1 MNTTSSKRGFAT
13 SWHTDINRKLKVGD
27 KFLLGTIVGK
37 MEFTVVSIK
46 DDVAVVES
54 GMVQAKLKKVGPA
67 KWRYNHITWS
77 KDTWVKVQV
86 VDDVPKPPKTHKG
99 FSKTYK

>member
-1 MNTTSSKRGFAT
+1 MNTTNSKRGFAT

-37 MEFTVVSIK
+37 MEFEVVSIK
-46 DDVAVVES
+46 GDTAVVEC
-54 GMVQAKLKKVGPA
+54 GLVQAKLKKVGPSQ
-67 KWRYNHITWS
+67 WRYNHVTWT
-77 KDTWVKVQV
+77 KDTWVKVTV
-86 VDDVPKPPKTHKG
+86 TDDVPKAPKSNIG